1 MNIREAV
8 RNRVR
13 IFNKHILNRL
23 TRNLAGI
30 SRGPFAIVRH
40 VGRRS
45 DKSYET
51 PIFVFRVEDGFVVV
65 LTYGPAVDWYRNVL
79 AAGHCELVWHAKDYT
94 IVSITPMDI
103 KEALPI
109 LPQPEK
115 TILRILGTQHFVKMK
130 SSS

>member
-1 MNIREAV
+1 MKIREVV

-13 IFNKHILNRL
+13 IFNKYILNRL
-23 TRNLAGI
+23 TRNLAGV
-30 SRGPFAIVRH
+30 SCGPFAIVQH

-45 DKSYET
+45 GKSYET
-51 PIFVFRVEDGFVVV
+51 PIFVFRVGDGFVVV

-79 AAGHCELVWHAKDYT
+79 AAGHCELIWHAKEYAVVNIDP
-94 IVSITPMDI
+94 ID
-103 KEALPI
+103 KETALPT

-130 SSS
+130 SSV